1 MLISP
6 HTCVSTL
13 TEIMVDG
20 VGLVCAA
27 CSNQVEK
34 DDKFCTSCRL
44 EFSKFCWKCGERKVK
59 CSCDNKIGGNA
70 PTPTKTLQDLIQ
82 QKGKD
87 KIYFAFTDTTNPP
100 PDGASLNQH
109 SKYKK
114 CERKTVNITV
124 GLMKLDDHGCL
135 KTKRGSTADLT
146 VVKQLALEKHSNLGQ
161 YFYILEDYVL
171 LYSD

>member
-6 HTCVSTL
+6 HTYVSTL

-20 VGLVCAA
+20 VGLVRAA

-44 EFSKFCWKCGERKVK
+44 KFSKFCWKCGERKVN

-124 GLMKLDDHGCL
+124 GLMKLDDRGCL
-135 KTKRGSTADLT
+135 KTRASTADLT